1 MVPTSAFFIVAGI
14 VCLAI
19 SVSIMPNLRPREGK
33 PRSAWLKTEA
43 RETAAALGMFTL
55 FVFGAALLAKG
66 VLA

>member
-1 MVPTSAFFIVAGI
+1 
-14 VCLAI
+14 
-19 SVSIMPNLRPREGK
+19 MPNLRPREGK